1 MARTTRQRKDRMPP
15 KEVLEWMR
23 KKTDDTFEMN
33 KGNLDK
39 QSFFLGMMC
48 MWNYCSIKIRTLN
61 GASQDKPHS
70 STTA

>member
-1 MARTTRQRKDRMPP
+1 MERRQMKDRMPP

-23 KKTDDTFEMN
+23 KKTDDTFEIN

-48 MWNYCSIKIRTLN
+48 MWNYKNQLLN
-61 GASQDKPHS
+61 SDQNPERSVASKAQ
-70 STTA
+70 